1 MMNQKTTLALTLIES
16 HSPDIHDWLKSE
28 IIRLEAEN
36 LRLKTG
42 LLLAAAN
49 EAERTKK
56 QETQYDQY
64 MLPVVTRPEVTA

>member
-1 MMNQKTTLALTLIES
+1 MMKLKEQ
-16 HSPDIHDWLKSE
+16 HSPHSYAWLQSE
-28 IIRLEAEN
+28 NTRLEAEN

-64 MLPVVTRPEVTA
+64 LLPVVTQQEVTA

>member
-1 MMNQKTTLALTLIES
+1 MMNSKTTMALAFIEDL
-16 HSPDIHDWLKSE
+16 SPNIHKWLKSE

-64 MLPVVTRPEVTA
+64 LLPVVTQPEVTA